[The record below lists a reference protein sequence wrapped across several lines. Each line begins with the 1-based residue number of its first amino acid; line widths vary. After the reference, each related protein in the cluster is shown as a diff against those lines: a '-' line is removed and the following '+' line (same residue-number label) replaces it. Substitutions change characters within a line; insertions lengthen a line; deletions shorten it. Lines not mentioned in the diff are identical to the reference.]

1 MRIRHIAVFSAAV
14 LAGALAGSLLGPRP
28 AQAVARELIE
38 LQRDV
43 TSLLQGQKD
52 LTTQMTQDHTGMR
65 TIVDQTNSSLGKIE
79 GTMGSLQKSVQDVQ
93 ANSGARLDT
102 MSTQVQGLSD
112 NLEEIKSRLG
122 KLNQQ
127 LVDLQNSVQSLDAKI
142 SGSSPAPAAGTAN
155 PAPSA
160 VSSPS
165 ASAAPSGPAPSADTL
180 YSNGLRDITGGK
192 YDLARSEFQDYLKYY
207 GDTDLASNA
216 QFYLGEIAYSQ
227 KQFGQAV
234 AEYEKVLNNYPK
246 SFKLAPARLKKGMAL
261 IELGQKNSAVRELRE
276 VVKRY
281 PGTEEDRRARAKL
294 KELGVAITAT
304 R

>member
-1 MRIRHIAVFSAAV
+1 MRIRHIAIFSAAV
-14 LAGALAGSLLGPRP
+14 LAGALAGSLVGPRP
-28 AQAVARELIE
+28 AGAVARELIE

-52 LTTQMTQDHTGMR
+52 LSTQVTQDNTVIKTLVG
-65 TIVDQTNSSLGKIE
+65 QSSDNVNKLAS
-79 GTMGSLQKSVQDVQ
+79 TMGSLQKSVQDVQ

-122 KLNQQ
+122 KLNPQ
-127 LVDLQNSVQSLDAKI
+127 LV
-142 SGSSPAPAAGTAN
+142 
-155 PAPSA
+155 
-160 VSSPS
+160 
-165 ASAAPSGPAPSADTL
+165 
-180 YSNGLRDITGGK
+180 
-192 YDLARSEFQDYLKYY
+192 YLKYY